1 MSQDPQAT
9 VGGQAVIEGVMMRA
23 PSGWAVAVR
32 TPSGRIEARSDDL
45 PRLSTRS
52 RAARIPFVR
61 GVMVLGESLTL
72 GIKALTWSTQVAG
85 GDDEEEIT
93 KLNIVLSLTV
103 AFLLVAIVFVLG
115 PAFVADLMA
124 PEGGLLFGFLEG
136 VLRIALFV
144 GYIWL
149 IGRME
154 DIRRVF
160 QYHGAEHKTIHA
172 YEAGDPLTIED
183 VQKYR
188 PEHPRCGTSFLLI
201 VAIAAV
207 VLFSI
212 LGRGDTI
219 WYVIGT
225 RLALIPVL
233 AGASYELLRF
243 SGLRADGMLG
253 KVLAAPGLWLQR
265 LTTGQPDTEQV
276 EVAIAS
282 LLAAVDEETAAE
294 IHGRG
299 SVAPGALEVHMHPL
313 GD

>member
-1 MSQDPQAT
+1 MSKDPQAT

-23 PSGWAVAVR
+23 PTGWAVAVR
-32 TPSGRIEARSDDL
+32 TPSGQIEARSDEL

-52 RAARIPFVR
+52 WAARVPFVR

-85 GDDEEEIT
+85 GEDEEEEIT

-103 AFLLVAIVFVLG
+103 AFLLVAVVFVLG

-124 PEGGLLFGFLEG
+124 PDGGLLFGFLEG

-154 DIRRVF
+154 DIKRVF

-172 YEAGDPLTIED
+172 YENGDPLTIEH

-188 PEHPRCGTSFLLI
+188 PEHPRAAEPASF
-201 VAIAAV
+201 
-207 VLFSI
+207 SSWPSP
-212 LGRGDTI
+212 R
-219 WYVIGT
+219 
-225 RLALIPVL
+225 
-233 AGASYELLRF
+233 S
-243 SGLRADGMLG
+243 SCS
-253 KVLAAPGLWLQR
+253 
-265 LTTGQPDTEQV
+265 
-276 EVAIAS
+276 AS
-282 LLAAVDEETAAE
+282 LAE
-294 IHGRG
+294 ATRFGT
-299 SVAPGALEVHMHPL
+299 
-313 GD
+313 

>member
-1 MSQDPQAT
+1 MSKDPQAT

-23 PSGWAVAVR
+23 PTGWAVAVR
-32 TPSGRIEARSDDL
+32 TPSGRIETRSDPL

-61 GVMVLGESLTL
+61 GVLVLGESLTL

-85 GDDEEEIT
+85 GEDEEEIT
-93 KLNIVLSLTV
+93 TLNIVLSLVV
-103 AFLLVAIVFVLG
+103 AFLLVAVVFLVG
-115 PAFVADLMA
+115 PAFLADLAA
-124 PEGGLLFGFLEG
+124 PNGGLMFGFLEG
-136 VLRIALFV
+136 VLRIGIFI

-154 DIRRVF
+154 DIKRVF

-172 YEAGDPLTIED
+172 YEAGNPLNLEQ
-183 VQKYR
+183 VQRYR

-201 VAIAAV
+201 VAIGAV

-212 LGRGDTI
+212 LGRGDSI

-243 SGLRADGMLG
+243 SGLRSDGVLG

-265 LTTGQPDTEQV
+265 LTTSEPDTGQV

-282 LLAAVDEETAAE
+282 LLAAVDEQTAIE
-294 IHGRG
+294 IHARG
-299 SVAPGALEVHMHPL
+299 AVAPGALDSYVRGE
-313 GD
+313 D